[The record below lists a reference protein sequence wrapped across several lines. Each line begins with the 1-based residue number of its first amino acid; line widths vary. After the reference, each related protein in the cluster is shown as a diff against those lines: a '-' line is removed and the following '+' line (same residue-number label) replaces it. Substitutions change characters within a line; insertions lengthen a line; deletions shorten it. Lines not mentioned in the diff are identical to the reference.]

1 MENMIVINNRQYM
14 GIDEAA
20 KSLGVSVHHIRR
32 EMYRNNIRYFRH
44 AKKIL
49 FLPEWLDEWVE
60 RHIVKPR
67 PRK

>member
-20 KSLGVSVHHIRR
+20 KSLGVSVHHVRR

-49 FLPEWLDEWVE
+49 FLPGNLI
-60 RHIVKPR
+60 RAGANIKACR
-67 PRK
+67 CL

>member
-1 MENMIVINNRQYM
+1 M

-20 KSLGVSVHHIRR
+20 KSLGVSVHHVRR

>member
-20 KSLGVSVHHIRR
+20 KSLGVSVHHVRR

-44 AKKIL
+44 AKKSFSFPVTL
-49 FLPEWLDEWVE
+49 YGRARTSRRADAYEA
-60 RHIVKPR
+60 
-67 PRK
+67 